1 MLLRGLFLVNEHI
14 LAKRPHIIESG
25 DVWWLSRIEKSNAAL
40 ETATNMMID
49 IIDAESQDR
58 SPWSC
63 PPSRLYRL
71 RSALGYLE
79 RRPDLRQ
86 HSLFQAAQR
95 RLHAKLDIV
104 NRYWGI
110 KLADSE
116 GTHALFGTACIGILK

>member
-49 IIDAESQDR
+49 IIDAESEDR
-58 SPWSC
+58 SLGTC

-71 RSALGYLE
+71 QAALEYLD
-79 RRPDLRQ
+79 RRPDLRR
-86 HSLFQAAQR
+86 HILFQAAQK
-95 RLHAKLDIV
+95 RLRAKLDAV
-104 NRYWGI
+104 NSYWGV
-110 KLADSE
+110 KLADS
-116 GTHALFGTACIGILK
+116 